1 MNYQKYM
8 NMKNRIHIFDMYGVN
23 LLLII
28 HRAYDR
34 WVYIF
39 EVNSCSY
46 IDSQINIHFIIIITR
61 YI

>member
-8 NMKNRIHIFDMYGVN
+8 NMKNRIPIYDMYGVN
-23 LLLII
+23 LLLMV
-28 HRAYDR
+28 HRTYDR
-34 WVYIF
+34 YIF
-39 EVNSCSY
+39 EVNSFSY

>member
-8 NMKNRIHIFDMYGVN
+8 NMKNRIPIYDMYGVN
-23 LLLII
+23 LLLMV

-34 WVYIF
+34 YMF
-39 EVNSCSY
+39 AVNSFSY